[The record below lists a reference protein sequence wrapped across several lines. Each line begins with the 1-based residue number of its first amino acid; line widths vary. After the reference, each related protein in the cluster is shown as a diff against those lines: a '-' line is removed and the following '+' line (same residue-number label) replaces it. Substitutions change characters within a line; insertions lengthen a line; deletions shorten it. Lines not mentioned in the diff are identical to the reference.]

1 MAEQEWFDKDYY
13 KALGVSE
20 GADQKDITKAY
31 RKLARQFHPDTNPGN
46 DAAEERFKELSAA
59 YDVVGDPAKRAEY
72 DEVRRLGPMGGMGGG
87 APGGFGGFGRPGGQT
102 FSAEDL
108 GGAGLGDIFGN
119 LFGRRQARPSRGTG
133 PQRGNDL
140 EAELHLPFLDAAKG
154 ISTTIHLTSDATCHT
169 CHGSGAKPGTS
180 PIICPQCSG
189 RGAID
194 DNQGGFSFSMP
205 CPRCG
210 GGGMIVEDPCP
221 TCSGSGVERRPRD
234 VKVNIPAGVT
244 DGKRI
249 RLKGR
254 GSPGRNGGPPGD
266 LYVVCR
272 VAPDELFTVRG
283 RDILLTVPV
292 TFPEAALG
300 AKVAVPTIDG
310 DTVTLRIPE
319 GTRTGRTFRVKGR
332 GVTAKA
338 GTGDMLVSVEV
349 AVPASLTDEQR
360 HAVEALAVVLDA
372 SPRAHLAADR

>member
-1 MAEQEWFDKDYY
+1 MAEQEWFEKDYY
-13 KALGVSE
+13 KALGVDP
-20 GADQKDITKAY
+20 GADHKAITKAY

-46 DAAEERFKELSAA
+46 APAEERFKEISAA
-59 YDVVGDPAKRAEY
+59 YDVVGDEAKRAEY
-72 DEVRRLGPMGGMGGG
+72 DQVRAMGPAAAMGQ
-87 APGGFGGFGRPGGQT
+87 GFGGGGYGPGPAGYT
-102 FSAEDL
+102 FTTDDL
-108 GGAGLGDIFGN
+108 GGAGLGDLFGG
-119 LFGRRQARPSRGTG
+119 LFGRGRGPARPSRGTG
-133 PQRGNDL
+133 PQRGSDL

-154 ISTTIHLTSDATCHT
+154 VSTTIHLTSEATCHT

-189 RGAID
+189 RGVVD
-194 DNQGGFSFSMP
+194 DNQGMFSFSSP

-221 TCSGSGVERRPRD
+221 TCGGAGAERRPRE

-244 DGKRI
+244 NGRRI

-254 GSPGRNGGPPGD
+254 GTPGRNGGPPGD

-272 VAPDELFTVRG
+272 VTPDPQFSLRG
-283 RDILLTVPV
+283 RDIAVTVPV

-300 AKVAVPTIDG
+300 AKIVVPTIDG

-332 GVTAKA
+332 GVHAKA
-338 GTGDMLVSVEV
+338 GAGDMLVSVEV
-349 AVPASLTDEQR
+349 AVPTSLSPEQR
-360 HAVEALAVVLDA
+360 EAVEALAAVLHE
-372 SPRAHLAADR
+372 SPRAPIGA